1 MYNAH
6 NWSLV
11 DKATAEGDDD
21 DDVPPP
27 DDYEI
32 EKKFEMVSTFPL
44 PSLSLSLS
52 LSLNESTLLKGRC
65 AGTQEVL
72 PIDLTKAFGSL

>member
-1 MYNAH
+1 MYNTH

-11 DKATAEGDDD
+11 DKTTAEDD

-32 EKKFEMVSTFPL
+32 EKKFEMVSTFPPL
-44 PSLSLSLS
+44 PNPLSLSLS
-52 LSLNESTLLKGRC
+52 L
-65 AGTQEVL
+65 
-72 PIDLTKAFGSL
+72 

>member
-27 DDYEI
+27 DAYEI

-44 PSLSLSLS
+44 P
-52 LSLNESTLLKGRC
+52 LLKGRSD
-65 AGTQEVL
+65 GTREML
-72 PIDLTKAFGSL
+72 YSHTDKSIYGSTMSTFSLLYTCSSG

>member
-1 MYNAH
+1 MYNTH

-27 DDYEI
+27 DAYEI

-44 PSLSLSLS
+44 PSLSLS

>member
-1 MYNAH
+1 MYNTR

-11 DKATAEGDDD
+11 DKATAEDDD

-32 EKKFEMVSTFPL
+32 EEKFEMVSSFPL
-44 PSLSLSLS
+44 PQLSLSLS
-52 LSLNESTLLKGRC
+52 LSE
-65 AGTQEVL
+65 
-72 PIDLTKAFGSL
+72 